1 MAYRLGV
8 SAGHIRR
15 VVRREEAERRVI
27 ESHQLI
33 AGHVYRTR
41 RKAFWK
47 ILSIDRRQKDT
58 WLVPIKG
65 DPRTQ
70 KWQDLVASPDTM
82 TACSAFGGVV
92 CKDTDA
98 VLATIMEDIT
108 HEVVGIVPEYP
119 IQVSFPASQRR

>member
-1 MAYRLGV
+1 MAYRLGT

-15 VVRREEAERRVI
+15 GSGEKEWSGAVI
-27 ESHQLI
+27 EAHQLI

-41 RKAFWK
+41 RQAFWK

-70 KWQDLVASPDTM
+70 EWQDLAASPDMM
-82 TACSAFGGVV
+82 TACSAFGALV
-92 CKDTDA
+92 CKETDA

-119 IQVSFPASQRR
+119 IQD